1 MSPGTLVPLYT
12 EIGLTGDTIDIDL
25 ESIVK
30 TLPTIGPLFGSFKFQ
45 VDVFQAPMRLFN
57 NLMHM
62 NRNDIGLRMKD
73 VYIPQME
80 LTYLQ
85 PHMRTINKGLFEP
98 SSIMSYLG
106 IRGGGISKQHPTAN
120 TARKQRMAL
129 GLLTYWSIYKQ
140 FYANKQEKVGYYIR
154 PNVRN
159 GWTVNGVEVKFK
171 NKISATAIDTDSG
184 LLDVPITFPSMP
196 TNNIW
201 EEMVFSLNGYGSA
214 NMDLTFMYSNGQ
226 QVISAGSLGRVD
238 AGNGFCVYIMNSVI
252 ITPVIHCME
261 LQINHQK
268 F

>member
-30 TLPTIGPLFGSFKFQ
+30 TLPTVGPLFGSFKFQ
-45 VDVFQAPMRLFN
+45 VDAFQIPMRLFN

-85 PHMRTINKGLFEP
+85 PHMKTINRGLFGP

-129 GLLTYWSIYKQ
+129 GLLSYWSIYKQ

-154 PNVRN
+154 PSVRN
-159 GWTVNGVEVKFK
+159 GWTVNTVEVKFR
-171 NKISATAIDTDSG
+171 
-184 LLDVPITFPSMP
+184 
-196 TNNIW
+196 NNI
-201 EEMVFSLNGYGSA
+201 VTSDVDPNS
-214 NMDLTFMYSNGQ
+214 GQ
-226 QVISAGSLGRVD
+226 L
-238 AGNGFCVYIMNSVI
+238 
-252 ITPVIHCME
+252 
-261 LQINHQK
+261 
-268 F
+268 